1 MIEPAHL
8 WIPDRVGSYGDEAV
22 DLAADAG
29 KILDE
34 EQKLGV
40 DALLSY
46 GPQGRWVALESAII
60 EARQNGKSAAILL
73 PVVLFDLWLLK
84 PDRIVWTAHLFKTSR
99 DAFEDF
105 QRCIE
110 TSVALSRRVKK
121 ISTSHGEE
129 FIELHPPKK
138 PPREWGP
145 CTQGAKLEFLARSS
159 GGGRGLGG
167 KRVVMDEALILA
179 AGAMG
184 ALMPTLS
191 AREDPQLNYG
201 SSAGKDSSTHLHNLT
216 KRGRKGG
223 DPSLIWVEWCAPGSW
238 EEPPCVHGR
247 KCLHTVGS
255 PGCALDDEAQ
265 WAKANHAL
273 GKRIT
278 YDYVRAE
285 RRTLEPREFGRER
298 LGWHETP
305 VSESGD
311 IDLVGWV
318 KSLDPASKR
327 HGDVTLAV
335 DITPRQDAAAIGL
348 FGMREDGLEHMQLLD
363 VRPGT
368 DWIVS
373 RMVELR
379 GILDPVGWAMGRGT
393 YAALE
398 ADLGKEDFTRPEEKE
413 LPQRGDVA
421 VVVGA
426 DMSACCGQMLNATRP
441 TVADD
446 GALEYRIRHIGQVE
460 LDTAVAAARIRETAD
475 AVVWSRKDSNANIS
489 PLCAVSEARWL
500 FQSWAHLIGNDYD
513 PLDSVF

>member
-8 WIPDRVGSYGDEAV
+8 WIPDRVGSYGDEAI
-22 DLAADAG
+22 DLATDAG
-29 KILDE
+29 KTLDE
-34 EQKLGV
+34 EQRLGV

-46 GPQGRWVALESAII
+46 GPGGRWVALESAFI
-60 EARQNGKSAAILL
+60 EARQQGKTTNVLT
-73 PVVLFDLWLLK
+73 PVTMFDLWLLP
-84 PDRIVWTAHLFKTSR
+84 PDRIVWTAHLFRTAR
-99 DAFEDF
+99 DAFDDF
-105 QRCIE
+105 CTCIA
-110 TSVALSRRVKK
+110 TSAALSRRVKK
-121 ISTSHGEE
+121 ISYSHGEE
-129 FIELHPPKK
+129 FIELHS
-138 PPREWGP
+138 
-145 CTQGAKLEFLARSS
+145 GAKLEFLARSS

-167 KRVVMDEALILA
+167 KRVVMDEALVLP

-191 AREDPQLNYG
+191 ARDDPQINYG
-201 SSAGKDSSTHLHNLT
+201 SSAGKDTSTHLHNLT

-223 DPSLIWVEWCAPGSW
+223 DPSLIWVEYCAPGSW
-238 EEPPCVHGR
+238 EDPPCDTGR
-247 KCLHTVGS
+247 RCFHS
-255 PGCALDDEAQ
+255 PGTQGCALDDETM
-265 WAKANHAL
+265 WPRGSHAI
-273 GKRIT
+273 GRPGRTT
-278 YDYVRAE
+278 YEYVRAE

-298 LGWHETP
+298 FGWHETP

-311 IDLVGWV
+311 IDLVGWA

-368 DWIVS
+368 DWIVP

-441 TVADD
+441 TVDDD